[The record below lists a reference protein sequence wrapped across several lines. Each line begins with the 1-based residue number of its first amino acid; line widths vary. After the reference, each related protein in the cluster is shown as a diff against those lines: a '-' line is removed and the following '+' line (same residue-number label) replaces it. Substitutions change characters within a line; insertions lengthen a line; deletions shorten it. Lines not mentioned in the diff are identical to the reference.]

1 MAVDDRRD
9 HSFRVPRPDL
19 SLRLGVPNACTGCHL
34 ESENLPETKR
44 DRLKLYQDWVEAAR
58 RGDTEVA
65 QELARVDSWATR
77 YVIAWYGDARQSSP
91 HFADTLAAAWTGNPA
106 ARDELIELSQDKS
119 ASGIVRASAVQAL
132 GQFGENEEIREAL
145 RDALRDPDPQV
156 RLAALGHFDAIIPNR
171 IDVAHLAPQQREA
184 VRERLRTDVTAILPL
199 LDHHLRSVRIE
210 AARVLSRVPDDMLPQ
225 LATGPQRTALE
236 QAMQEFRRG
245 LLAQSERAG
254 AHMGLGMLA
263 ENLGD
268 DDEAERQ
275 YRTAIRL
282 EPTTS
287 GLRSQL
293 ALMLER
299 IAQEDAREAVN
310 LLLGRPAD
318 ADMPE
323 DVNQLLER
331 RDDEFLSKIA
341 ILSPAQMDRYA
352 ELYQRVQ
359 QRQDEAEL
367 LRKVELPL
375 LARDARALPDS
386 GEVQYAYA
394 CSLYINGREDEA
406 EKALQTARKLM
417 PYSELPVLMLARF
430 YQKQKKWPEAI
441 QCAQRLL
448 ELAPDNPQYD
458 ALLTELRRQRGGGA
472 P

>member
-1 MAVDDRRD
+1 
-9 HSFRVPRPDL
+9 
-19 SLRLGVPNACTGCHL
+19 
-34 ESENLPETKR
+34 
-44 DRLKLYQDWVEAAR
+44 
-58 RGDTEVA
+58 
-65 QELARVDSWATR
+65 
-77 YVIAWYGDARQSSP
+77 
-91 HFADTLAAAWTGNPA
+91 
-106 ARDELIELSQDKS
+106 
-119 ASGIVRASAVQAL
+119 
-132 GQFGENEEIREAL
+132 
-145 RDALRDPDPQV
+145 
-156 RLAALGHFDAIIPNR
+156 
-171 IDVAHLAPQQREA
+171 
-184 VRERLRTDVTAILPL
+184 LRTDVTAILPL

-236 QAMQEFRRG
+236 QATQEFRRG